1 MNSTTTETAL
11 PLHTATPFDLVVFDW
26 DGTVFD
32 STAHIAHAI
41 QRAVEDVGGT
51 PPSLETA
58 RSVIGLG
65 LEQALAQTAPDVSP
79 DRYEELSRRYLWH
92 YARGQSDITLFNG
105 IRELLAALRQRP
117 VRLAVATG
125 KSRRGLDE
133 ALEQSGLGAYF
144 HTTRTAD
151 ETRGKPHPQMLLEI
165 LEELDCQPQS
175 CLMVGDTTYD
185 LQLAANAGCASVAV
199 CYGAHAPHRFEGY
212 SPLFTAQTVA
222 ELDAFLRQHTPAAT
236 A

>member
-1 MNSTTTETAL
+1 MNTEKL
-11 PLHTATPFDLVVFDW
+11 FDLVVFDW

-58 RSVIGLG
+58 RNVIGLG
-65 LEQALAQTAPDVSP
+65 LEQALAQTAPDVP
-79 DRYEELSRRYLWH
+79 PARYDALSRRYLWH
-92 YARGQSDITLFNG
+92 YSQDQNAITLFEG
-105 IRELLAALRQRP
+105 IHELLETLRQRSIK
-117 VRLAVATG
+117 LAVATG

-133 ALEQSGLGAYF
+133 ALTQSGLGAYF

-151 ETRGKPHPQMLLEI
+151 ETQGKPHPQMLLEI

-175 CLMVGDTTYD
+175 CLMIGDTTYD
-185 LQLAANAGCASVAV
+185 LQLAANANCASVAV
-199 CYGAHAPHRFEGY
+199 CYGAHAPHRFEGHK
-212 SPLFTAQTVA
+212 PLFTAQTVA
-222 ELDAFLRQHTPAAT
+222 ELGQFLLHHTPNNSSN
-236 A
+236 